1 MMRFG
6 RAAASAILL
15 LAVLALPVAF
25 LSSCDAAPSDEAGGT
40 DGADG
45 AAAAAAAEA
54 DADADYDFSFFFGQ
68 SEDPITIGRIVTR
81 YKAETG
87 ISIEPIMTE
96 DGAADSQF
104 LRRYLSSSDPPAA
117 YALPG
122 DADPVTMDLVST
134 ATAAAIGW
142 RFRGAGLAADR
153 RVLADLIGADDASD
167 PAVDTFI
174 EDMRLADYAEWSSFI
189 DSLDG
194 YIRAGRPAAASFA
207 LSGKTYTFPE
217 TKGRFSSQLNGVYAM
232 SGAGPSFVSE
242 TLMDLAS
249 VTSDAASFDRSRT
262 LPTPQAISIAAPVF
276 NTYIDAL
283 EAYTAH
289 LAGLYAPGIRGD
301 DFIDEEIYS
310 DGYVHSVFS
319 ACRAVFMPFDSDSY
333 DDLLAADA
341 TQAGYVTLLPVKM
354 PLQAQAYWLSGDIG
368 QDEAERSIRM
378 STEYSLC
385 VNANAAPEQQ
395 AQAEEFVSWLASD
408 TESSD
413 PMQLC
418 LARYD
423 GKGARLPLTT
433 ENERE
438 DATGIV
444 AFGAD
449 LYGYGLKTMLSDPD
463 WLPDEVRTLKSYIN
477 SLWLAAE

>member
-1 MMRFG
+1 MMLLLLATALAASCG
-6 RAAASAILL
+6 AAAS
-15 LAVLALPVAF
+15 
-25 LSSCDAAPSDEAGGT
+25 DGT
-40 DGADG
+40 DADG
-45 AAAAAAAEA
+45 AADAAADAGA
-54 DADADYDFSFFFGQ
+54 DAAVDDAEYDFSFFFGQ

-87 ISIEPIMTE
+87 ISIEPIMTDE
-96 DGAADSQF
+96 GAADSQF
-104 LRRYLSSSDPPAA
+104 LRRYLSASDPPAA

-122 DADPVTMDLVST
+122 DADPVTTDLVGT
-134 ATAAAIGW
+134 ATATAIAW

-174 EDMRLADYAEWSSFI
+174 EDMRLADYTEWSSFI
-189 DSLDG
+189 DSLDD

-217 TKGRFSSQLNGVYAM
+217 KKGRFSSQLNGVYAM

-249 VTSDAASFDRSRT
+249 VTSDAASFDRSRL

-310 DGYVHSVFS
+310 AEYVYSVFS

-333 DDLLAADA
+333 GDLLAADA

-354 PLQAQAYWLSGDIG
+354 PLQAQVYWLSGDIG

-395 AQAEEFVSWLASD
+395 ALAWEFVSWLESD

-423 GKGARLPLTT
+423 DKGARLPLTT

-438 DATGIV
+438 DAAGIA

-449 LYGYGLKTMLSDPD
+449 LYGYGLRTMLSDPD

-477 SLWLAAE
+477 NLWLAAE